1 VQLGVACGFNTFQH
15 LLDQVDAPARPIELV
30 TQELIGG
37 ASGRAKTAVHAFA
50 QNRFGFLAVDGVLV
64 FGGEVGLHREVY

>member
-1 VQLGVACGFNTFQH
+1 
-15 LLDQVDAPARPIELV
+15 
-30 TQELIGG
+30 
-37 ASGRAKTAVHAFA
+37 VHAFA